1 MIHDSIDGFSRLI
14 TYLEVAPN
22 NKADTVLA
30 TFLKAVDEFGLP
42 SRVRMD
48 KGGENVKVAHYVIE
62 HPQRGP
68 GRGSAITGSSN
79 HNQCIEQLWRDLFTG
94 CISSFYSL
102 FYSFEDIGLLDIES
116 ALDLYALHFVFTPL
130 IQQHL
135 DLFRQG
141 WAHHH
146 MRSEGNKTPQQLWIR
161 GLQHANNVAITG
173 LYVSLIWFVFYLII
187 YIYISVHVYYFYI

>member
-1 MIHDSIDGFSRLI
+1 
-14 TYLEVAPN
+14 
-22 NKADTVLA
+22 
-30 TFLKAVDEFGLP
+30 
-42 SRVRMD
+42 MD
-48 KGGENVKVAHYVIE
+48 KGGENVKVAHYMIE

-79 HNQCIEQLWRDLFTG
+79 HNQCIERLWRDLFTG
-94 CISSFYSL
+94 CISFFYSL

-146 MRSEGNKTPQQLWIR
+146 MRSEGNKIPQQLWIR
-161 GLQHANNVAITG
+161 GLQHPNNNAAITG
-173 LYVSLIWFVFYLII
+173 LYVSLIWFVFYLTI
-187 YIYISVHVYYFYI
+187 YIHISTCVLFLYIG

>member
-1 MIHDSIDGFSRLI
+1 M
-14 TYLEVAPN
+14 
-22 NKADTVLA
+22 
-30 TFLKAVDEFGLP
+30 
-42 SRVRMD
+42 
-48 KGGENVKVAHYVIE
+48 
-62 HPQRGP
+62 
-68 GRGSAITGSSN
+68 
-79 HNQCIEQLWRDLFTG
+79 FTG

-161 GLQHANNVAITG
+161 GLQHANNTAITG
-173 LYVSLIWFVFYLII
+173 LDVSLIWFVFYLTI
-187 YIYISVHVYYFYI
+187 YIYTYTYQYMYIISIL